1 MLTLTDNASNIVRNI
16 ASQSPEP
23 DTAGLRITSD
33 GSAEAPFAVTAADT
47 AQPGDQVVDSEG
59 AHVYLDGPT
68 ADLLDDKVL
77 DARVDEEG
85 RVEFA
90 LGQQA

>member
-1 MLTLTDNASNIVRNI
+1 MLTLTDTATNIVRNI
-16 ASQSPEP
+16 AQQSPEP

-33 GSAEAPFAVTAADT
+33 GSAEAPFAVTAADA
-47 AQPGDQVVDSEG
+47 AQPGDQVVSQAG
-59 AHVYLDGPT
+59 ANVYLDEPT

-77 DARVDEEG
+77 DARVDAEG
-85 RVEFA
+85 RIEFA